1 MQRALRVVMLCCLFS
16 AGSMLNSCS
25 SGSSSPRPTPSPGKT
40 NPTITWHQPASVS
53 YPTALSSTQLDATA
67 NVAGIFAYN
76 PPAGTVL
83 NAGNHTLTATFTPTD
98 ASAYNTVTASVALVV
113 NPPSGTKT
121 TPVISWSQ
129 PSPITNPAPLT
140 SVQLDATA
148 NVPGTFAYNPP
159 SGTVLDAGTQTL
171 TVVFTPNNTSAYN
184 NPTASVKLTVNPA
197 TTPTPDDFVYFGGV
211 GSMLSAL
218 AISNNSVSAVPGSPF
233 TVDSQP
239 LPEFNLAAAGNFI
252 FTDDLI
258 SSSYAIVSW
267 SVNPQT
273 GAITQSSSAT
283 QPSSMGIGADPSGK
297 FLYAIRSSVYGF
309 SIDQKTGD
317 LNSLPGSPYPLE
329 NAAANTPRIS
339 PDGTWLCTGGFG
351 GPGGPAD
358 VFCVQRDPSTGVIL
372 NGNANQ
378 VTGSAGLEGGGP
390 FVKGDY
396 LLANTLQFTS
406 LNNNYSRTG
415 IAVLRISTSGVQTM
429 NTYPGVYGRIA
440 VDPSGTLVAVS
451 GDNSNLTLFTFDPA
465 NATLT
470 QKAQLTLSQAPD
482 ALTFTCDS
490 NYLAVS
496 KGNKN
501 EISVY
506 SIANNGLQEI
516 GGSPI
521 TVASG
526 SSSHA
531 VAACPG
537 K

>member
-1 MQRALRVVMLCCLFS
+1 M
-16 AGSMLNSCS
+16 
-25 SGSSSPRPTPSPGKT
+25 
-40 NPTITWHQPASVS
+40 S
-53 YPTALSSTQLDATA
+53 YPTALSSVQLDATA
-67 NVAGIFAYN
+67 NVAGTFTYN

-83 NAGNHTLTATFTPTD
+83 NAGNHTLSTTFAPTNT
-98 ASAYNTVTASVALVV
+98 SAYNTVTASVTLVV
-113 NPPSGTKT
+113 NPPPGTKS
-121 TPVISWSQ
+121 TPIISWAQ
-129 PSPITNPAPLT
+129 PAPITNPAPLT

-148 NVPGTFAYNPP
+148 NVPGTFVYTPP
-159 SGTVLDAGTQTL
+159 AGTVLDAGTQTL
-171 TVVFTPNNTSAYN
+171 TVVFTPNDTTKYN
-184 NPTASVKLTVNPA
+184 NATASVKLTVNPS
-197 TTPTPDDFVYFGGV
+197 TTPTPADFVYFGGV
-211 GSMLSAL
+211 GSLLSAL
-218 AISNNSVSAVPGSPF
+218 AIANDSVSAVPGSPF

-239 LPEFNLAAAGNFI
+239 LPEFNLAAAGKFV
-252 FTDDLI
+252 FTDDFI
-258 SSSYAIVSW
+258 TSSPAIVSW

-273 GAITQSSSAT
+273 GAITQSSSST

-297 FLYAIRSSVYGF
+297 FLYGMTTSVYGF
-309 SIDQKTGD
+309 SIDQQNGD
-317 LNSLPGSPYPLE
+317 LTSLSGSPYPLE
-329 NAAANTPRIS
+329 NAAGNPPEIS

-372 NGNANQ
+372 NGNTNQ
-378 VTGSAGLEGGGP
+378 VTGSAGQWEGGGP
-390 FVKGDY
+390 FVKSNY
-396 LLANTLQFTS
+396 LLANTLQFNS
-406 LNNNYSRTG
+406 SNYNYSRTG

-451 GDNSNLTLFTFDPA
+451 GDNGNLTLFTFDA
-465 NATLT
+465 TNATLT
-470 QKAQLTLSQAPD
+470 QKAQITPAQSPG

-496 KGNKN
+496 SGTSSV
-501 EISVY
+501 SVY
-506 SIANNGLQEI
+506 SVANNGLQEI

-526 SSSHA
+526 SSSHG